1 MSNEPHKV
9 SADFFERLE
18 RDSIRIRKNQ
28 EEATFKGEL
37 RRRKLFPIIKDDVL
51 YIYSVKSTNETQRLI
66 IKCREDL
73 FDVYRVV
80 TNDRKYIG
88 NFLYRSSSF
97 PEFRNVLD
105 YHDST
110 KEDLINYFNL
120 TDENEKK
127 KFLDFPQNKLFK
139 HDGMSFDD
147 VFDSMV
153 KSYMTFNFKRPS
165 KISEII
171 GCVSGYFDVDYAASK
186 AYWIL
191 NSEYEKFARGTNPV
205 EYDQMRIDR
214 MRYSEKEDKLPYNER
229 LELLKNV
236 YNSFDI
242 ECLYSSNI
250 NEISDFVLENMFKIK
265 SKKLVYGFA
274 QHNYDLL
281 YNSKFSD
288 VYKKIA
294 SSENVISN
302 DDSKKLNKK
311 NI

>member
-9 SADFFERLE
+9 SADFFEKLE
-18 RDSIRIRKNQ
+18 RDSIRIRKSQ
-28 EEATFKGEL
+28 EEATFKGKL
-37 RRRKLFPIIKDDVL
+37 RRRKLFPIIKDGVL
-51 YIYSVKSTNETQRLI
+51 YIYSVKPSDETKCLI

-73 FDVYRVV
+73 FDVYRIV

-88 NFLYRSSSF
+88 DFLYRSSYF

-110 KEDLINYFNL
+110 KEDLIDYFNL
-120 TDENEKK
+120 TDLNEKN
-127 KFLDFPQNKLFK
+127 KFLDLPQNKLFK

-147 VFDSMV
+147 VFDDLV

-171 GCVSGYFDVDYAASK
+171 DCVSRYFDADYAASS
-186 AYWIL
+186 AYRIL
-191 NSEYEKFARGTNPV
+191 NSECEEFARGTNPV
-205 EYDQMRIDR
+205 EDEQMRIDR
-214 MRYSEKEDKLPYNER
+214 MRYSEKENKLSYDER
-229 LELLKNV
+229 LELLKSV

-242 ECLYSSNI
+242 QCLYSSNV
-250 NEISDFVLENMFKIK
+250 NEISDFVLENMFRTK
-265 SKKLVYGFA
+265 SKKLIYDFA

-288 VYKKIA
+288 VYKKIV

>member
-1 MSNEPHKV
+1 MSNEPRKV
-9 SADFFERLE
+9 SADFFEKLE
-18 RDSIRIRKNQ
+18 KDSIRIRKSQ
-28 EEATFKGEL
+28 EEATFKGKL
-37 RRRKLFPIIKDDVL
+37 RRRKLFPIINDGVL
-51 YIYSVKSTNETQRLI
+51 FIYSVKPTNETQSLI

-105 YHDST
+105 YNDST

-120 TDENEKK
+120 TDANEKK
-127 KFLDFPQNKLFK
+127 KFLDLPQNELFK
-139 HDGMSFDD
+139 HGEFDD
-147 VFDSMV
+147 VFDNLV

-171 GCVSGYFDVDYAASK
+171 DCVSRYFDADYAASK
-186 AYWIL
+186 AYMIL
-191 NSEYEKFARGTNPV
+191 NSEYEEFARGTNPV
-205 EYDQMRIDR
+205 EYDQMRVDR
-214 MRYSEKEDKLPYNER
+214 IRYSEKEEKLSYDER

-242 ECLYSSNI
+242 KCLYSSNV
-250 NEISDFVLENMFKIK
+250 NEMSDFLLENIFKTRDRNMIFR
-265 SKKLVYGFA
+265 FA
-274 QHNYDLL
+274 KHNYDLL

-288 VYKKIA
+288 VYKKIV

-302 DDSKKLNKK
+302 DDSKKLNKR